1 MKRMRFAEDVEG
13 DWWMDDLISRQQAI
27 MLFAGDVAAQNELNN
42 LPSAQPEIIAC
53 GDCKHWICH
62 DRRCGY
68 WNHGVK
74 PLMWCSQAERR
85 WKE

>member
-1 MKRMRFAEDVEG
+1 MSDPIERQAAIDAASAADYAGMSVEDVTKVTDEVVK
-13 DWWMDDLISRQQAI
+13 AI
-27 MLFAGDVAAQNELNN
+27 KA
-42 LPSAQPEIIAC
+42 LPTAPPDIIVC

-62 DRRCGY
+62 DKRCGY

-85 WKE
+85 EDV